1 MIDINQIN
9 FSKMNGLVPAVIVD
23 SITEQVLMTGFMN
36 QEAYQK
42 TVDTRRV
49 TFWSRTKK
57 SSWTKGATSG
67 NYLELIEIKADC
79 DIDSLLI
86 YAKPFGNTCH
96 TGNYSCFGIEKNNL
110 KFLSQL
116 FALIQKRRKELP
128 GNSYTA
134 KLFEEGSD
142 RIIQKVGEEAVE
154 TLITAKN
161 KDKQAIV
168 NEVSDLI
175 YHLFVMLAD
184 QDIELD
190 EVVDKLVDRHKK

>member
-9 FSKMNGLVPAVIVD
+9 FSKLNGLVPTVIVD
-23 SITEQVLMTGFMN
+23 SITEQVLMIGFMN

-42 TVDTRRV
+42 TIDTKRV

-57 SSWTKGATSG
+57 SLWTKGETSG
-67 NYLELIEIKADC
+67 NHLELIEVKADC
-79 DIDSLLI
+79 DNDSLLI

-96 TGNYSCFGIEKNNL
+96 TGNYSCFGIEKDNL
-110 KFLSQL
+110 KFLNQL
-116 FALIQKRRKELP
+116 FRLIQKRKKELP
-128 GNSYTA
+128 ENSYTA

-142 RIIQKVGEEAVE
+142 RIIQKVGEEAIE
-154 TLITAKN
+154 TLIAAKN

-184 QDIELD
+184 QNIEFD
-190 EVVDKLVDRHKK
+190 EVVCKLVEHHKK

>member
-9 FSKMNGLVPAVIVD
+9 FSKLNGLVPAVIVD

-57 SSWTKGATSG
+57 SLWTKGETSG
-67 NYLELIEIKADC
+67 NYLELIEVKADC
-79 DIDSLLI
+79 DNDSLLI

-96 TGNYSCFGIEKNNL
+96 TGNYSCFDIEKDNL
-110 KFLSQL
+110 KFLNQL
-116 FALIQKRRKELP
+116 FRLIQKRKEELP
-128 GNSYTA
+128 ENSYTT
-134 KLFEEGSD
+134 KLFREGTD
-142 RIIQKVGEEAVE
+142 YIIQKVGEEAVE
-154 TLITAKN
+154 TLIAAKN
-161 KDKQAIV
+161 KGKQAIV

-184 QDIELD
+184 QNIRLN
-190 EVVDKLVDRHKK
+190 EVVDKLVERHKK